1 MTNASLKVDARLES
15 EHTEDDLKDALYDT
29 FAHDQKCRVLH
40 SLTEINQHLAH
51 AITNV
56 SLSPKRDVIPTK
68 FRDKHKFLA
77 IKKQNDTK
85 AGIMRWEPQSG
96 TLRDLQYSAA
106 ISGLPLSLIHV
117 TPTRA
122 EPYEIK
128 FFDKYKTM
136 DDSISSAGTNVPL
149 DAFPLASPAERLKHY
164 IRTKLTEGHLIILQ
178 IHTGPQQHHFATV
191 TKLRTPLD
199 KGFHDHYIPVTN
211 IASASTSDVVNDIL
225 AAKGIPHSSAQPTL
239 AAAPALQNP
248 SPATAGPSPELPSNP
263 PAAETDGM
271 EGVVAGADATSA
283 STPSARLDGAGGADD
298 DMSQLLSED
307 GQHSNNGAA
316 ASSQSDHTPN

>member
-1 MTNASLKVDARLES
+1 MPSDS
-15 EHTEDDLKDALYDT
+15 

-149 DAFPLASPAERLKHY
+149 DVFPLASPAERLKHY
-164 IRTKLTEGHLIILQ
+164 IRTKLMEGHLIILQ
-178 IHTGPQQHHFATV
+178 IHTGPQQYHFATV
-191 TKLRTPLD
+191 TKLRTPL
-199 KGFHDHYIPVTN
+199 KEGYHDYYIPVTN
-211 IASASTSDVVNDIL
+211 IGSASSSSEVAKDIL
-225 AAKGIPHSSAQPTL
+225 SAKGIPLEPAQPAPPAT
-239 AAAPALQNP
+239 PALQNP
-248 SPATAGPSPELPSNP
+248 TPAAAGPSSEQLSDLL
-263 PAAETDGM
+263 AA
-271 EGVVAGADATSA
+271 
-283 STPSARLDGAGGADD
+283 
-298 DMSQLLSED
+298 
-307 GQHSNNGAA
+307 GAA
-316 ASSQSDHTPN
+316 ADADAVAAEVDAVDESSTGTPLDGGSGTPDSAALRIWDPLPAEGGQHNDDSITAPSHTNHTSSY